1 MIIYNALTDMH
12 IRLNNLLDEFSH
24 CNSATLSTLVLTY
37 CMIVK
42 RGDIMATIWI
52 HFIHLLYTF
61 YTWRKAIRRVWIIS
75 YITHTSILISLI

>member
-1 MIIYNALTDMH
+1 MH
-12 IRLNNLLDEFSH
+12 ITLNNLLDEFSH
-24 CNSATLSTLVLTY
+24 CNSASLSTLLLTY

-61 YTWRKAIRRVWIIS
+61 IHFIHGERQFVEFG
-75 YITHTSILISLI
+75 